1 MKAIVSPKKNSSIA
15 TASRAI
21 VSNILLSPL
30 NPYLPAL
37 KSKVSKIEMSLSES
51 ILSDM
56 IHVDADTNVL

>member
-1 MKAIVSPKKNSSIA
+1 MKAIESPKKNSNIA
-15 TASRAI
+15 TASRA
-21 VSNILLSPL
+21 VFSNILPSPL

-56 IHVDADTNVL
+56 IYADADTNVL